1 MANVSGGLVANQNK
15 STQNVQI
22 TPQKKMSNA
31 LERMLP
37 EIKKAVGKAMTPERF
52 SRIALSLYN
61 GNPQFW
67 NADTTSFLSALM
79 QSAQCGLEPN
89 TVLGE
94 AYVIPYENKKKG
106 ITEVNFQVGYKG
118 VLKLAFNTGDYEA
131 IYAHEVR
138 EGDKFSYSYGLHKD
152 LIHEPADIP
161 STKVTHY
168 YAVYKL
174 KNGGFD
180 FVVWS
185 RDRVEQHAKDFS
197 KNYSYNGK
205 VNQNS
210 VWYKNFDSMAK
221 KTVLLDVLK
230 FAPKSVEMAKALDL
244 DYKSEAKDE
253 KINNFN
259 YVDVDATP
267 IKSDVIENED
277 YVVNENIQEEELYKG
292 SPFDENTGA

>member
-1 MANVSGGLVANQNK
+1 MANVNGGLVANKAAEQK
-15 STQNVQI
+15 VQL
-22 TPQKKMSNA
+22 TPQKKMASVLQN
-31 LERMLP
+31 MLP
-37 EIKKAVGKAMTPERF
+37 EIKKAVGQTMTPERF
-52 SRIALSLYN
+52 SRIALSLFN

-67 NADTTSFLSALM
+67 EADTTSFLSALM

-94 AYVIPYENKKKG
+94 AYVIPYKNNKQN
-106 ITEVNFQVGYKG
+106 IVEVNFQVGYKG
-118 VLKLAFNTGDYEA
+118 ILKMALNTGEYEA

-138 EGDKFSYSYGLHKD
+138 EGDEFSYEYGLHKN
-152 LIHEPADIP
+152 LIHKPADVP

-185 RDRVEQHAKDFS
+185 RERIDQHAREFS
-197 KNYSYNGK
+197 KNYLYKGQ

-230 FAPKSVEMAKALDL
+230 YAPKTVEMAKALDL
-244 DYKSEAKDE
+244 DYKAEAKEE
-253 KINNFN
+253 KLSNFD
-259 YVDVDATP
+259 YVDVDTVQINDSVDENAAT
-267 IKSDVIENED
+267 VENDESTQED
-277 YVVNENIQEEELYKG
+277 MFKD
-292 SPFDENTGA
+292 SPFPTE

>member
-1 MANVSGGLVANQNK
+1 MANVNGGLVANKPQQN
-15 STQNVQI
+15 NVQL
-22 TPQKKMSNA
+22 TPQKKMQSA

-37 EIKKAVGKAMTPERF
+37 EIKKAVAKTMTPERF

-61 GNPQFW
+61 GNPTFW
-67 NADTTSFLSALM
+67 EADTTTFLSALM

-94 AYVIPYENKKKG
+94 AYVIPYKNNRAGTVE
-106 ITEVNFQVGYKG
+106 INFQVGYKG
-118 VLKLAFNTGDYEA
+118 ILKMAFNTGEYEA

-138 EGDKFSYSYGLHKD
+138 KGDEFSYEYGLHKT
-152 LIHEPADIP
+152 LLHKPADIP
-161 STKVTHY
+161 SDEITHY

-185 RDRVEQHAKDFS
+185 KERVEKHAREFS
-197 KNYSYNGK
+197 KNYTYQGK

-210 VWYKNFDSMAK
+210 VWFKNFDSMAK
-221 KTVLLDVLK
+221 KTVLIDVLK

-244 DYKSEAKDE
+244 DYKAEAKEE
-253 KINNFN
+253 KINNFS
-259 YVDVDATP
+259 YVDVDAVPVDSEITIP
-267 IKSDVIENED
+267 ETEED
-277 YVVNENIQEEELYKG
+277 YTGTPYAEE
-292 SPFDENTGA
+292 

>member
-1 MANVSGGLVANQNK
+1 MTTANVNGGLMKKNDTEVK
-15 STQNVQI
+15 EM
-22 TPQKKMSNA
+22 TPQKKMSGM
-31 LERMLP
+31 LEKMLP
-37 EIKKAVGKAMTPERF
+37 EIKKAVGKTMTPERF
-52 SRIALSLYN
+52 SRIALSLFN

-67 NADTTSFLSALM
+67 EASPTSFLSALM

-94 AYVIPYENKKKG
+94 AYVIPYKNNKQN

-118 VLKLAFNTGDYEA
+118 ILKMALNTGEYEA

-138 EGDKFSYSYGLHKD
+138 EGDEFSYEYGLHKD
-152 LIHEPADIP
+152 LKHKPADVP

-185 RDRVEQHAKDFS
+185 HDRIDQHARDFS
-197 KNYSYNGK
+197 KNYLYKGN
-205 VNQNS
+205 VNTSS

-230 FAPKSVEMAKALDL
+230 YAPKSVEMAKAIDS
-244 DYKSEAKDE
+244 DYKATTKEE
-253 KINNFN
+253 KVSNFDV
-259 YVDVDATP
+259 VDVDTIPINDANIIIDNSMYEGTP
-267 IKSDVIENED
+267 FP
-277 YVVNENIQEEELYKG
+277 QE
-292 SPFDENTGA
+292 

>member
-1 MANVSGGLVANQNK
+1 MANVNGGLVANKPQQN
-15 STQNVQI
+15 QVQI
-22 TPQKKMSNA
+22 TPQKKMQGA

-37 EIKKAVGKAMTPERF
+37 EIKKAVASTMTPERF

-61 GNPQFW
+61 GNPAFW
-67 NADTTSFLSALM
+67 EADTTTFLSALM

-94 AYVIPYENKKKG
+94 AYLIAYKNTRQG

-118 VLKLAFNTGDYEA
+118 ILKMAFNTGLYEA

-138 EGDKFSYSYGLHKD
+138 KGDEFSYGYGLNKTLTHK
-152 LIHEPADIP
+152 PADIP
-161 STKVTHY
+161 SDEVTHY

-174 KNGGFD
+174 KNGGSD

-185 RDRVEQHAKDFS
+185 KARVEQHAKDFS
-197 KNYSYNGK
+197 KNYMYQGK

-210 VWYKNFDSMAK
+210 VWAKNFDSMAK
-221 KTVLLDVLK
+221 KTVLIDVLK
-230 FAPKSVEMAKALDL
+230 YAPKSVELAKALDL

-253 KINNFN
+253 KVSNFS
-259 YVDVDATP
+259 YIDVDAVP
-267 IKSDVIENED
+267 VENII
-277 YVVNENIQEEELYKG
+277 NENNSQPLNEAAQEDEYAG
-292 SPFDENTGA
+292 TPFEGQ